1 MLRFDEIG
9 VLPEP
14 ADNAAICSRR
24 LEAGTVIDFDGTPV
38 TLPHTVLEGHRI
50 IVRPVREGEAITS
63 WQTPFARALR
73 DLRVGDYVCTPP
85 SLAAVS
91 ARGGVVGLP
100 TEASASNESLDP
112 YELDENALHFG
123 RQITSVEQPGTF
135 LGFPR
140 EQGPAGTRNHVVLM
154 ATSSRSSGFV
164 TELARRFDGAAAG
177 DGVVPVAHTEGGED
191 GTPNNLDF
199 LLATLAGFA
208 LNPNVGAVL
217 IVDTEEDVVSGQAI
231 REFVEAQGYPA
242 LKVPHAYFTRAGGF
256 EADLTAAGKLIEP
269 WLPVVDA
276 QQRVEVPLADLLI
289 ALQCGGS
296 DAFSG
301 ISANPLAGNVGAE
314 VIRHGGAAV
323 LAETDE
329 LIGAEGYVLKN
340 VRDLGTARRF
350 LSLVQ
355 SFKDRVGWHGHTA
368 EGNPS
373 GGNMYRGLYNIV
385 LKSIGA
391 ARKLPREVRLDHV
404 IDYAEPLPGTGYLFM
419 NSPGNDLESVAGQ
432 IASGCNLIFFTTG
445 NGSITNFPFVPTL
458 KFVTTTTRYEHLHAE
473 MDVDAGR
480 YLTGTPMNDLTA
492 DTFALT
498 VRVASG
504 EPTAGER
511 AGHSQVSIWRNWR
524 QSGPVEGI
532 SITTDGRMS
541 RRLEDL
547 PAEDRDALLPGLP
560 LAARAGGAGQVSG
573 AAGSPTSSPSLARAA
588 GAGEGGVQLLSVD
601 DRLLPEAVG
610 LILPTSLCSGMIALR
625 LSAQAELERWAG
637 DSVTR
642 MVALPH
648 TEGCGSSGG
657 ASEETFARTM
667 LGYLLHPNTRMALLL
682 EHGCE
687 KTHNDYFRSQLVA
700 AGADPS
706 RFGWASIQ
714 ADGGIDAVGERVRE
728 WFGSF
733 ALPAPVEVDGDVG
746 ALTVGLEARGAL
758 TDETAEALALIG
770 GEIVGAGG
778 SVVLSSRGG
787 LLENEVFRT
796 AAFGSTAE
804 VGPTVA
810 HGQRFAVPG
819 WHVMRMPGTDWMETA
834 TGFGAGGVQQILAHV
849 AGGTLSAQRFVP
861 VVEFSSDPET
871 VAKYGDDLD
880 AVAAGDAADQA
891 RTGLDAIAAVAS
903 RRQVPKA
910 VASGNVGFQI
920 TRGLLG
926 TSM

>member
-50 IVRPVREGEAITS
+50 VVRPVRAGEAITS

-73 DLRVGDYVCTPP
+73 DLEVGDYVCTPP

-91 ARGGVVGLP
+91 ARGGVEGLP
-100 TEASASNESLDP
+100 DEPSASNEPLDP

-123 RQITSVEQPGTF
+123 RQVTSVEQPGTF

-140 EQGPAGTRNHVVLM
+140 AQGPAGTRNHVVVM

-177 DGVVPVAHTEGGED
+177 DGVVPVAHTEGGEE
-191 GTPNNLDF
+191 GTPNNLHF

-217 IVDTEEDVVSGQAI
+217 IVDTEEDLVSGQAI
-231 REFVEAQGYPA
+231 REFVEAQGYPS
-242 LKVPHAYFTRAGGF
+242 LKVPHAYFTRTGGF
-256 EADLTAAGKLIEP
+256 EADLTAAGRLIEP

-329 LIGAEGYVLKN
+329 LIGAENYVLKN

-350 LSLVQ
+350 LELVQ

-404 IDYAEPLPGTGYLFM
+404 IDYAEPLPGTGYIFM

-458 KFVTTTTRYEHLHAE
+458 KFVTTTTRYEHLRAE
-473 MDVDAGR
+473 MDVDAGP
-480 YLTGTPMNDLTA
+480 YLTGTPIDELTTA
-492 DTFALT
+492 TFDLT

-504 EPTAGER
+504 EPSAGER

-532 SITTDGRMS
+532 SITTDGRMT

-547 PAEDRDALLPGLP
+547 PAEDRDALLPGEP
-560 LAARAGGAGQVSG
+560 LQVVATDRPATPVS
-573 AAGSPTSSPSLARAA
+573 
-588 GAGEGGVQLLSVD
+588 LLSVD
-601 DRLLPEAVG
+601 GRQLPEAVG
-610 LILPTSLCSGMIALR
+610 LILPTSLCSGMISLR
-625 LSAQAELERWAG
+625 LAAQAELERWAG

-687 KTHNDYFRSQLVA
+687 KTHNDYFRSKLVE

-714 ADGGIDAVGERVRE
+714 ADGGLDAVGERVRE

-733 ALPAPVEVDGDVG
+733 DLPAPVEVDGDVG
-746 ALTVGLEARGAL
+746 ALTVGLEARGPL
-758 TDETAEALALIG
+758 SDETAEALALIG
-770 GEIVGAGG
+770 SEIVGAGG

-787 LLENEVFRT
+787 LLENGVFRT
-796 AAFGSTAE
+796 AAFGSADE
-804 VGPTVA
+804 VGSTVA

-891 RTGLDAIAAVAS
+891 RTGLEAIAAVAG